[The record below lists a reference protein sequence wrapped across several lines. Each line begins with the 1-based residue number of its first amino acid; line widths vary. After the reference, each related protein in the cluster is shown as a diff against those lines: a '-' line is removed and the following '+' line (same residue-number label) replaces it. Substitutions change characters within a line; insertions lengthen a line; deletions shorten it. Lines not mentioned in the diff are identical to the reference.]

1 MRLRRGVGTNLLIAY
16 LPVLLFILAAIAFGA
31 VNLVLSWIVR
41 PARYDPVKMA
51 PYECGIE
58 SLHDPRQRYSVHY
71 YLIAVLFV
79 VFDVETIFLFPWAV
93 QYKFLGWF
101 GFMEMGV
108 FILILVIAYLYAW
121 KKGALEW
128 V

>member
-1 MRLRRGVGTNLLIAY
+1 MIAY

-31 VNLVLSWIVR
+31 VNLILSWIVR

-58 SLHDPRQRYSVHY
+58 TLHDSRQRYSVHY
-71 YLIAVLFV
+71 YLIAVLFI
-79 VFDVETIFLFPWAV
+79 VFDVETVFLFPWAV
-93 QYKFLGWF
+93 QYKVLGWF
-101 GFMEMGV
+101 GFVEMSV

>member
-1 MRLRRGVGTNLLIAY
+1 LNAY
-16 LPVLLFILAAIAFGA
+16 LPVLLFIVAAVAFGA
-31 VNLVLSWIVR
+31 INLLLSWGVR
-41 PARYDPVKMA
+41 PSQKDPGNIA
-51 PYECGIE
+51 PQVCGIE
-58 SLHDPRQRYSVHY
+58 NIEDPRQRLSVHY

-93 QYKFLGWF
+93 QFKVLGWF
-101 GFMEMGV
+101 GFVEMTIFI
-108 FILILVIAYLYAW
+108 FILVVAYLYAW

>member
-1 MRLRRGVGTNLLIAY
+1 MIAY

-31 VNLVLSWIVR
+31 VNLSLSWIVR

-58 SLHDPRQRYSVHY
+58 SLHDPRQRHSVHY
-71 YLIAVLFV
+71 YLIAVLFII
-79 VFDVETIFLFPWAV
+79 FDVETVFLFPWAV
-93 QYKFLGWF
+93 QYKILGWF
-101 GFMEMGV
+101 GFVEMSV

>member
-1 MRLRRGVGTNLLIAY
+1 MNAY
-16 LPVLLFILAAIAFGA
+16 LPVLLFMLAAAAFGA
-31 VNLVLSWIVR
+31 VNLLLSRLVR
-41 PARYDPVKMA
+41 PSHYDPVKMA

-58 SLHDPRQRYSVHY
+58 TFDDPRARYSIHY

-93 QYKFLGWF
+93 QYRVLGWF
-101 GFMEMGV
+101 GFIEMSV
-108 FILILVIAYLYAW
+108 FIAILVIAYLYAW

-128 V
+128 A

>member
-1 MRLRRGVGTNLLIAY
+1 LNAY
-16 LPVLLFILAAIAFGA
+16 LPVLLFIVAAVAFGA
-31 VNLVLSWIVR
+31 LNLALSWVIR
-41 PARYDPVKMA
+41 PSRYDPVKMA

-58 SLHDPRQRYSVHY
+58 TFEDPRQRYSVHY

-93 QYKFLGWF
+93 QYKVLGLF
-101 GFMEMGV
+101 GFIEMTV
-108 FILILVIAYLYAW
+108 FIFILLVAYLYAW